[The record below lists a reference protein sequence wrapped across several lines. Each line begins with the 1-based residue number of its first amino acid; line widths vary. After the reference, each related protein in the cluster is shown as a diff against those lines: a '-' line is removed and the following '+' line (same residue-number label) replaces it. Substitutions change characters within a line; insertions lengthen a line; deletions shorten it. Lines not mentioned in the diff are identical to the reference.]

1 MPFKI
6 PSKRE
11 FCGSPMVRTPH
22 FHCWGPRSLG
32 TKIPQAAQCS
42 QNKQTSN
49 TIALKNSWK
58 NIYRKK
64 MQPEIHVHLTL
75 QTLRGDTTL
84 YMYTVHV
91 HLTLQTL
98 QPYTNTKIFL
108 CIVLEDIKII
118 IIPKRI
124 YKFNAISIKMPLFFG
139 VAMDQLTLKFIWKC
153 KTSRIA
159 KIIFWKYI
167 RGGLRLPDKGFFF

>member
-6 PSKRE
+6 LSKRE
-11 FCGSPMVRTPH
+11 FSGSPMVRTPH

-42 QNKQTSN
+42 QNKQTN
-49 TIALKNSWK
+49 NKIALKNSWK
-58 NIYRKK
+58 NSYRKK
-64 MQPEIHVHLTL
+64 MQPEIQVHLTL
-75 QTLRGDTTL
+75 QILWGETET
-84 YMYTVHV
+84 
-91 HLTLQTL
+91 
-98 QPYTNTKIFL
+98 YTNTKIFL

-124 YKFNAISIKMPLFFG
+124 YKFIAISIKMPLFFG

-167 RGGLRLPDKGFFF
+167 RGGLRLTDKGFFF